1 MNANAAGEVSLD
13 DSPELTYTSPPA
25 FDAEDD
31 EITMSFH
38 GLDLLFA
45 AIKENGDKT
54 FTLTIDKSKITAK
67 DAGETRL

>member
-1 MNANAAGEVSLD
+1 VNANAAGEVSLD

-38 GLDLLFA
+38 GLDLPFA